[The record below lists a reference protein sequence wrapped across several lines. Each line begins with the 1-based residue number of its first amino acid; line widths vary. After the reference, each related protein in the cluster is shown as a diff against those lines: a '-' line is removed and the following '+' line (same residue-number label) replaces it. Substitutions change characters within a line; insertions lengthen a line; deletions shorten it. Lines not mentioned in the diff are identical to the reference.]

1 MNAAA
6 IIGIDLAKR
15 SFQLHGTDA
24 NGAALFRRKISR
36 ERLLEFLAGQ
46 PTCVVAMEACASAH
60 HWGRAISELGHEVR
74 LLPPVYVKPYVKR
87 QKNDAA
93 DAEAIAEAAS
103 RPSMRFVALKTPAQQ
118 ARAMVFRTRDMLVR
132 QRTQSVNALRGHL
145 AEHGIVAPRGL
156 THVGRL
162 AAAVEDPSAGL
173 PDGVRR
179 LGRLLL
185 EQIAWLDE
193 RIADLAKEL
202 RLAAAEDPEVRRLMT
217 MPGIGP
223 VAAMAI
229 AAFAPPLES
238 FASGRHFAA
247 WLGIVPRQHSTG
259 GKSRLGRTS
268 RMGQRD
274 IRRLL
279 IIGATTVVRW
289 ASRNGAPAGTW
300 LARMLARK
308 PKMLVATA
316 LANKMARMIWAM
328 GTKSEVYRDPAPMAA

>member
-1 MNAAA
+1 MSVAA
-6 IIGIDLAKR
+6 IIGIDLGKR
-15 SFQLHGTDA
+15 SFQLHGAGTDGTA
-24 NGAALFRRKISR
+24 VFRRKLAR
-36 ERLLEFLAGQ
+36 ERLLAFLASQ

-74 LLPPVYVKPYVKR
+74 LLPPIDVKPYVKR

-132 QRTQSVNALRGHL
+132 QRTQSIDALRGHR
-145 AEHGIVAPRGL
+145 AEHGIIAPRGL

-162 AAAVEDPSAGL
+162 AAAVADASADL
-173 PDGVRR
+173 PEGVRL

-185 EQIAWLDE
+185 DQIAWFDE

-202 RLAAAEDPEVRRLMT
+202 RLAAVEDPDVRRLMT

-238 FASGRHFAA
+238 FRSGRHVAA
-247 WLGIVPRQHSTG
+247 WLGIVP
-259 GKSRLGRTS
+259 
-268 RMGQRD
+268 
-274 IRRLL
+274 
-279 IIGATTVVRW
+279 
-289 ASRNGAPAGTW
+289 
-300 LARMLARK
+300 
-308 PKMLVATA
+308 
-316 LANKMARMIWAM
+316 
-328 GTKSEVYRDPAPMAA
+328 

>member
-1 MNAAA
+1 
-6 IIGIDLAKR
+6 
-15 SFQLHGTDA
+15 
-24 NGAALFRRKISR
+24 
-36 ERLLEFLAGQ
+36 
-46 PTCVVAMEACASAH
+46 
-60 HWGRAISELGHEVR
+60 
-74 LLPPVYVKPYVKR
+74 
-87 QKNDAA
+87 
-93 DAEAIAEAAS
+93 
-103 RPSMRFVALKTPAQQ
+103 
-118 ARAMVFRTRDMLVR
+118 
-132 QRTQSVNALRGHL
+132 
-145 AEHGIVAPRGL
+145 
-156 THVGRL
+156 
-162 AAAVEDPSAGL
+162 
-173 PDGVRR
+173 
-179 LGRLLL
+179 
-185 EQIAWLDE
+185 
-193 RIADLAKEL
+193 
-202 RLAAAEDPEVRRLMT
+202 MT